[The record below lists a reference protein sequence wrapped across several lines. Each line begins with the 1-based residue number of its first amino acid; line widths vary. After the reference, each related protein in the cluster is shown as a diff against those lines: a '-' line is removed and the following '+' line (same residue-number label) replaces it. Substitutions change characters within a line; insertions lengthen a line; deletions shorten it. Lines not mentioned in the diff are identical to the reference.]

1 MARLISTDGSERDI
15 APANGTDFTLEEMY
29 AALGCDMIEIVY
41 LLDDR
46 IMVIDEEGKLSGKA
60 ENGTATMLAADDLG
74 IRPSDYIAG
83 TALICADGEV
93 R

>member
-1 MARLISTDGSERDI
+1 MARLISTDGNERNI
-15 APANGTDFTLEEMY
+15 EPTNGTDFTLEEMY

-46 IMVIDEEGKLSGKA
+46 IMVIDEEGKLTDKP
-60 ENGTATMLAADDLG
+60 ENALATMLATDDLG
-74 IRPSDYIAG
+74 IRPYDYIAG